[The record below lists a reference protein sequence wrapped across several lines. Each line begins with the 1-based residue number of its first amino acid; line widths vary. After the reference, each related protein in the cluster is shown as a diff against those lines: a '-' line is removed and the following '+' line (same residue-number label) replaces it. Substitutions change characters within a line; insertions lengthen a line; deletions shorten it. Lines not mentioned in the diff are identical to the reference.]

1 MTKEG
6 SPHPLDWY
14 ITVTFTTETPMD
26 SEAGFDILDA
36 LAEHHAS
43 AAVSTGGGSISL
55 TVSAPDAV
63 QAAALIPETLAKAQP
78 ITGAVTVVS
87 LEILS
92 EDAFQASLDEPEI
105 PELVGLTEIAEMA
118 GVSRQRANAIV
129 KQDSFPAPVLTL
141 AAGQFRTRAAVQ
153 NWVENWTRKP
163 GRKPGTSPATQA
175 TA

>member
-1 MTKEG
+1 MAKEG
-6 SPHPLDWY
+6 SPQPLDWY
-14 ITVTFTTETPMD
+14 ITITFTTATPMN

-36 LAEHHAS
+36 LAEHHPS
-43 AAVSTGGGSISL
+43 AALAANGGSISL
-55 TVSAPDAV
+55 TVSAPDGV
-63 QAAALIPETLAKAQP
+63 QAAALIPQILAKAQP
-78 ITGAVTVVS
+78 ITGATTVVS

-105 PELVGLTEIAEMA
+105 PDLVGLTEIAEMA

>member
-6 SPHPLDWY
+6 SSQPLDWY
-14 ITVTFTTETPMD
+14 ITVTFTTQTPMD

-36 LAEHHAS
+36 LAEHHPS

-55 TVSAPDAV
+55 TVTAPDAI
-63 QAAALIPETLAKAQP
+63 QAAALVPEILAKAQS

-92 EDAFQASLDEPEI
+92 EDAFQASLEEPEI

-129 KQDSFPAPVLTL
+129 KQESFPTPVLTL

-163 GRKPGTSPATQA
+163 GRKPNI
-175 TA
+175 

>member
-14 ITVTFTTETPMD
+14 ITIAFTTQTPMT

-43 AAVSTGGGSISL
+43 AALATDSGSISL
-55 TVSAPDAV
+55 TVSAPDAI
-63 QAAALIPETLAKAQP
+63 QAAALIPKILTKAQP
-78 ITGAVTVVS
+78 ITGTVTISS

-92 EDAFQASLDEPEI
+92 EDAFQTSLEEPEI
-105 PELVGLTEIAEMA
+105 PDLVGLTEIAEMA

-129 KQDSFPAPVLTL
+129 KQDSFPTPVLTL

-153 NWVENWTRKP
+153 NWVNNWTRKP
-163 GRKPGTSPATQA
+163 GRKPTNPQP
-175 TA
+175 

>member
-6 SPHPLDWY
+6 SPQPLDWY
-14 ITVTFTTETPMD
+14 ITATFTTETTMN

-43 AAVSTGGGSISL
+43 TAVSTGRGSLSL
-55 TVSAPDAV
+55 TASAPDAV
-63 QAAALIPETLAKAQP
+63 QAAALIPEILAKVQP
-78 ITGAVTVVS
+78 ITGDVTVVS

-92 EDAFQASLDEPEI
+92 EDALQASLDEPEI
-105 PELVGLTEIAEMA
+105 PDLVGLTEIAAMA

-129 KQDSFPAPVLTL
+129 KQDSFPSPVLTL

-163 GRKPGTSPATQA
+163 GRKPTTTQP
-175 TA
+175 

>member
-6 SPHPLDWY
+6 SPQPLDWY

-36 LAEHHAS
+36 LVEHHPS
-43 AAVSTGGGSISL
+43 AALAANGGSISL

-63 QAAALIPETLAKAQP
+63 QAAALIPQILAKAQP
-78 ITGAVTVVS
+78 ITGAATVVS

-105 PELVGLTEIAEMA
+105 PDLVGLTEIAEMA

-129 KQDSFPAPVLTL
+129 KQDSFPSPVLTL
-141 AAGQFRTRAAVQ
+141 AAGQFRTRTAVQ

-163 GRKPGTSPATQA
+163 GRKPTTPQP
-175 TA
+175 

>member
-6 SPHPLDWY
+6 SPQPLDWY
-14 ITVTFTTETPMD
+14 ITVTFTTETHMN

-36 LAEHHAS
+36 LAEHHPS
-43 AAVSTGGGSISL
+43 AALAANGGSISL

-63 QAAALIPETLAKAQP
+63 QAAALIPQILAKAQP
-78 ITGAVTVVS
+78 ITGAATVVS

-105 PELVGLTEIAEMA
+105 PDLVGLTEIAEMA

-129 KQDSFPAPVLTL
+129 KQDSFPSPVLTL

-163 GRKPGTSPATQA
+163 GRKPNTQP
-175 TA
+175 TG